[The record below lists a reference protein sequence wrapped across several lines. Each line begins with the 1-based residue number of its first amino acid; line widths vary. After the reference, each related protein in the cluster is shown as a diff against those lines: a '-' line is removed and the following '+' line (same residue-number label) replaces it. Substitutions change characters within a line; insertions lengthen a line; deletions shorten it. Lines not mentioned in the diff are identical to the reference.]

1 MGSYHLSLSLY
12 DDGSIGSAVHNR
24 DRSAHLLYH
33 LYFIIRL
40 KASYDSSGMPDL
52 STHRLHGT
60 LLSFN
65 IDRRLFSLHFTGDIL
80 HIRLL
85 AARSPL
91 ASRRDTFRDAGQG

>member
-1 MGSYHLSLSLY
+1 
-12 DDGSIGSAVHNR
+12 
-24 DRSAHLLYH
+24 
-33 LYFIIRL
+33 
-40 KASYDSSGMPDL
+40 MPDL

-65 IDRRLFSLHFTGDIL
+65 IDRRSFQPSFTGDIL

-91 ASRRDTFRDAGQG
+91 ASRRDTFRDAGHG